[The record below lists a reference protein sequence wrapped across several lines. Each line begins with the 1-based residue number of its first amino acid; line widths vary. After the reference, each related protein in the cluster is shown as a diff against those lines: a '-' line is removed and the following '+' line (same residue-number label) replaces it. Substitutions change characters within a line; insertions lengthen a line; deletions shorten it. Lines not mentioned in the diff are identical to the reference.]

1 MRHISDPTL
10 SPASPITSDT
20 MPAEVGD
27 DVNKATQNRQTRHD
41 EALVIRNAAL
51 AGLLRGE
58 RLENLLELIVL
69 SAEHEASNVKCAILL
84 AATDTLSV
92 AAAPNLPE
100 AARAI
105 LCNIPIADQTGISG
119 TAAYR
124 RGEACLENL
133 FTDPAGEP
141 YREFA
146 RLAGITSGW
155 AEPLLGPGDELLGT
169 FSAYCA
175 HPGDFPD
182 SLRASLHQAS
192 QVASLLI
199 LQHRQAAAV
208 QSGEATFH
216 GLFEALDDALF
227 VVDADGR
234 ILDANPAA
242 ERLTQHE
249 RTELIGTNPDFLA
262 APDMNDPGALQL
274 AIATALAGRPQA
286 IEFWGRNRHGH
297 LLLMH
302 LQLSGTA
309 YFGQPAILMTASDI
323 SEQRAEERRLVIERD
338 LSTALANDSDRH
350 SLLCTMLEIA
360 LRYPEFNAG
369 CIHWQTRDGGYELLV
384 EQGFSPEYA
393 KRLDHYPPDDRLSA
407 CIRDCRIA
415 CSNSNCAKQCG
426 GCANTLS
433 VDRFA
438 KDLHSLIV
446 LPLVVEGRAV
456 ACITLGS
463 QRTKQIPESTCLAVQ
478 NMARHFALAL
488 ARQTAQAAAHQSRE
502 NLSGLFDA
510 LQDFIFILDETG
522 RILHHNRAVNNLLGY
537 PAGKLVGQA
546 ISAVHPENCREMAA
560 TAMRD
565 MQAGDTSSS
574 LLPILRL
581 DGSSLAVET
590 RLRRG
595 WWNGEPALIH
605 ISQDIS
611 ERVASEEKQ
620 QLAASV
626 FANAHE
632 GIMIT
637 DVQGRIIE
645 VNPTFTELT
654 GFSRTEAIGRNAD
667 LLNSGHHD
675 KNFYREMWRAIYEDG
690 YWRGEVWNRKK
701 SGEIFVELL
710 TISAVRNS
718 TQTITHY
725 VAIFSDIT
733 LIKEHQQ
740 RLEHLA
746 HFDALTQLPNRM
758 LLADRLQLAMAHAS
772 RHRRMLAVCYLD
784 LDEFKPVNDNYG
796 HAAGDR
802 LLIEVAQRLK
812 SCVRG
817 DDTVARLGGDEFV
830 LLLSGLVD
838 IHECDQAVK
847 RISSALTQAF
857 IIADHE
863 VLISASI
870 GVTLYPQ
877 DGSDAD
883 TLLRHADQAM
893 YIAKQ
898 AGRNRHHLFDPEN
911 DRRARRRRDEVT
923 RIHEGLLAGE
933 FVLYHQPKVDMR
945 QGRVIGAEALIRWQ
959 HPERGLLPPAEFL
972 PATEG
977 NELAI
982 ELGDWVIRTALDQ
995 LSEWAA
1001 AGIDLEL
1008 SINIAGEHLQHPGF
1022 ARELARHLA
1031 AHPDVRPER
1040 LALEVL
1046 ETAAIDDIAG
1056 VADLFGECRQLGVS
1070 FALDD
1075 FGTGYSSL
1083 TYFRRLPAEMLKI
1096 DQSFVRDMLDDPE
1109 DLAIVEG
1116 VIGLTRAFKRQVIA
1130 EGVETVEHGLV
1141 LLLLGCDLAQG
1152 YGIARPMPAA
1162 ELPDWIAAFRPDE
1175 LWGAAS
1181 AFEWS
1186 REDLPMLIAEVD
1198 HRRWM
1203 KALEKYMG
1211 DDTSNS
1217 PMPELDDKACGFG
1230 RWYHGAGAK
1239 RYGDIPA
1246 FQMIEDVHL
1255 RLHHI
1260 ARQMSALHQDEQHE
1274 AHTEHWPALH
1284 ETSLQLADL
1293 LQQLQAEILIGT
1305 QASKR

>member
-1 MRHISDPTL
+1 VRIPNKMPDMLDIPDST
-10 SPASPITSDT
+10 PASAIRIAPGTISAAT
-20 MPAEVGD
+20 P
-27 DVNKATQNRQTRHD
+27 DVDNAPSRQTRHD
-41 EALVIRNAAL
+41 EAIIIRNAAL

-84 AATDTLSV
+84 ANTKTGMLSV
-92 AAAPNLPE
+92 AAAPKLPE
-100 AARAI
+100 AATQI
-105 LCNIPIADQTGISG
+105 LCNMPIADQNGVSG

-124 RGEACLENL
+124 RGEASVENL
-133 FTDPAGEP
+133 YTNPAGDA
-141 YREFA
+141 YWEFG
-146 RLAGITSGW
+146 RLAGISSGW
-155 AEPLLGPGDELLGT
+155 AVALLSPAGELLGT
-169 FSAYCA
+169 FAAYGE
-175 HPGDFPD
+175 HPGSFPEH
-182 SLRASLHQAS
+182 LRASLLQAS
-192 QVASLLI
+192 HVAGLLI
-199 LQHRQAAAV
+199 LHYRQAAAV
-208 QSGEATFH
+208 QAGEATFH

-227 VVDADGR
+227 VIDADGR

-242 ERLTQHE
+242 ERLTLHS
-249 RTELIGTNPDFLA
+249 RDELIGHTPDFLA
-262 APDMNDPGALQL
+262 AADINDLSALQS
-274 AIATALAGRPQA
+274 AISEALAGRPQEIQFA
-286 IEFWGRNRHGH
+286 ASNREGH
-297 LLLMH
+297 VQLMH
-302 LQLSGTA
+302 LCLSGTA
-309 YFGQPAILMTASDI
+309 YFGQPAVIMTANDI
-323 SEQRAEERRLVIERD
+323 SQRV
-338 LSTALANDSDRH
+338 S
-350 SLLCTMLEIA
+350 
-360 LRYPEFNAG
+360 
-369 CIHWQTRDGGYELLV
+369 
-384 EQGFSPEYA
+384 
-393 KRLDHYPPDDRLSA
+393 
-407 CIRDCRIA
+407 
-415 CSNSNCAKQCG
+415 
-426 GCANTLS
+426 
-433 VDRFA
+433 
-438 KDLHSLIV
+438 
-446 LPLVVEGRAV
+446 
-456 ACITLGS
+456 
-463 QRTKQIPESTCLAVQ
+463 
-478 NMARHFALAL
+478 
-488 ARQTAQAAAHQSRE
+488 
-502 NLSGLFDA
+502 
-510 LQDFIFILDETG
+510 
-522 RILHHNRAVNNLLGY
+522 
-537 PAGKLVGQA
+537 
-546 ISAVHPENCREMAA
+546 
-560 TAMRD
+560 
-565 MQAGDTSSS
+565 
-574 LLPILRL
+574 
-581 DGSSLAVET
+581 
-590 RLRRG
+590 
-595 WWNGEPALIH
+595 
-605 ISQDIS
+605 
-611 ERVASEEKQ
+611 SEEKLR
-620 QLAASV
+620 LAASV

-637 DVQGRIIE
+637 DVNGQIVE

-654 GFSRTEAIGRNAD
+654 GFSRDEAIGRNAD

-675 KNFYREMWRAIYEDG
+675 KAFYREMWRAIYQEG
-690 YWRGEVWNRKK
+690 HWRGEVWNRKK

-710 TISAVRNS
+710 TISAVRDAA
-718 TQTITHY
+718 QTTSHY

-758 LLADRLQLAMAHAS
+758 LLADRLQLAMAHAD
-772 RHRRMLAVCYLD
+772 RNRRLLAVCYLD
-784 LDEFKPVNDNYG
+784 LDGFKPVNDTHG

-812 SCVRG
+812 ACVRG

-830 LLLSGLVD
+830 LLLSGLIDV
-838 IHECDQAVK
+838 HECDQALK
-847 RISSALTQAF
+847 RVSAGLTQPF
-857 IIADHE
+857 HIAGHE
-863 VLISASI
+863 VRISASI

-893 YIAKQ
+893 YVAKQ

-911 DRRARRRRDEVT
+911 DRRARRRRDEVA
-923 RIHEGLLAGE
+923 RIHDGLLAGE

-945 QGRVIGAEALIRWQ
+945 QGLVVGAEALIRWQ
-959 HPERGLLPPAEFL
+959 HPERGLLQPAEFL

-982 ELGDWVIRTALDQ
+982 ELGDWVIRAALDQ
-995 LSEWAA
+995 LAAWTA
-1001 AGIDLEL
+1001 AGINLEL

-1031 AHPDVRPER
+1031 AHPTVPPER

-1056 VADLFGECRQLGVS
+1056 VADLFSECKALGVS

-1162 ELPDWIAAFRPDE
+1162 ELPAWIAAFRPDE

-1203 KALEKYMG
+1203 KTLEKYM
-1211 DDTSNS
+1211 DDATASA
-1217 PMPELDDKACGFG
+1217 PMPELDDHACGFG
-1230 RWYHGAGAK
+1230 RWYHGPGSK
-1239 RYGDIPA
+1239 RYHQINA
-1246 FQMIEDVHL
+1246 FQMIDEVHHQ
-1255 RLHHI
+1255 LHQI
-1260 ARQMSALHQDEQHE
+1260 ARQMLDLRRAGKAAESSGL
-1274 AHTEHWPALH
+1274 WPALR
-1284 ETSLQLADL
+1284 EASQQLSEL

-1305 QASKR
+1305 QVSKR